1 MNFHLLHPVAID
13 TLRGMD
19 DDFLNKLVDHG
30 RGQLRKIGILP
41 CQLQKLLHTGTVL
54 CESGQPFFRF
64 CDRNLQRFLLGFV
77 IRQQTVKAFIGDAS
91 DSKGFIE
98 LFDDGVQLGN
108 ALFVLA
114 QLSLGIFGR
123 FRLPELG
130 GRAHLFHKRRL
141 IGNCEGADR
150 ADGVQNQGTQ
160 GLGRDVMAAAG
171 GSSFLAGEGIG
182 GTIEEIRGIGIILRA
197 AFGAV
202 VIHLCSTVSTE
213 HKPCQGIRLTQR
225 VDALGRLAE
234 LLGKLPCFSVHNGLV
249 GIFKDQPIL
258 LGIHYGVFIFI
269 GLLVGAK
276 IHRMPHILRLGEDL
290 SHDIA
295 APVIGIGKF
304 LFAFPDTL
312 ALLTEVHSRR
322 FHLILKE
329 NTGNIVGPF
338 ALDGQSENAPH
349 HGGSFLVDQPMV
361 FVLRVFLVTVNG
373 TVGGGLAGLSLDAD
387 GGFLLAAQVAQ
398 IPLVHDVEE
407 GGKFIAVLVIAV
419 HAVGDGNKVNAVLPE
434 EYLRVKSGLQIVTP
448 RPAHILD
455 NDMGYLPGLDVCNQL
470 FPSWAFKIAA
480 APAVVGIVTAVG
492 VAPLL
497 GIAFEVFFL
506 IHDGIAIPGVV
517 IVAGQPL
524 IESGNFAFSLFHAH
538 DALLS
543 DCRLICGVSII
554 P

>member
-1 MNFHLLHPVAID
+1 M
-13 TLRGMD
+13 G
-19 DDFLNKLVDHG
+19 
-30 RGQLRKIGILP
+30 
-41 CQLQKLLHTGTVL
+41 VL
-54 CESGQPFFRF
+54 E
-64 CDRNLQRFLLGFV
+64 
-77 IRQQTVKAFIGDAS
+77 
-91 DSKGFIE
+91 
-98 LFDDGVQLGN
+98 
-108 ALFVLA
+108 
-114 QLSLGIFGR
+114 
-123 FRLPELG
+123 
-130 GRAHLFHKRRL
+130 
-141 IGNCEGADR
+141 
-150 ADGVQNQGTQ
+150 
-160 GLGRDVMAAAG
+160 
-171 GSSFLAGEGIG
+171 
-182 GTIEEIRGIGIILRA
+182 
-197 AFGAV
+197 
-202 VIHLCSTVSTE
+202 
-213 HKPCQGIRLTQR
+213 
-225 VDALGRLAE
+225 
-234 LLGKLPCFSVHNGLV
+234 
-249 GIFKDQPIL
+249 DQPIF
-258 LGIHYGVFIFI
+258 LGIHHGVFILI
-269 GLLVGAK
+269 GLLVGTE
-276 IHRMPHILRLGEDL
+276 IHRMPHILRLGENL

>member
-13 TLRGMD
+13 ALRGVD

-30 RGQLRKIGILP
+30 RGQLGEVRVLP
-41 CQLQKLLHTGTVL
+41 CHLQKLLHTGGVL

-64 CDRNLQRFLLGFV
+64 CDRGLQRFLLGFV
-77 IRQQTVKAFIGDAS
+77 ICQQTVKAFIGDAP
-91 DSKGFIE
+91 DGKGFIE
-98 LFDDGVQLGN
+98 LFDDSIQLGN
-108 ALFVLA
+108 ALFVLT
-114 QLSLGIFGR
+114 QLSSGVLGR
-123 FRLPELG
+123 FCLPELG
-130 GRAHLFHKRRL
+130 SRAHLFHERCL

-160 GLGRDVMAAAG
+160 GLGRDIMAAAG

-202 VIHLCSTVSTE
+202 VIHLLAAVGAVQ
-213 HKPCQGIRLTQR
+213 KAGQRIRFPQR

-329 NTGNIVGPF
+329 NTGNIVGSF
-338 ALDGQSENAPH
+338 ALDGQSENAAH
-349 HGGSFLVDQPMV
+349 HGGGFLVDQPMV
-361 FVLRVFLVTVNG
+361 FVFRVFPVAIDS
-373 TVGGGLAGLSLDAD
+373 TVGGRLAGFSLDPD

-398 IPLVHDVEE
+398 IPFVHDVEE
-407 GGKFIAVLVIAV
+407 GGKLVAVLVIAV
-419 HAVGDGNKVNAVLPE
+419 HAVGDGDKVNAVLPE
-434 EYLRVKSGLQIVTP
+434 EFLRVKPGLQIVTP

-455 NDMGYLPGLDVCNQL
+455 DHMGNLARLNICDELLPCRTLE
-470 FPSWAFKIAA
+470 IAA

-506 IHDGIAIPGVV
+506 IHDGVTIPGIV
-517 IVAGQPL
+517 IVTGQPL